1 MGGDRQEERKR
12 EKKEEKK
19 RNRSRRGEE
28 SGKGTHET
36 GVSPHKSVLIQ

>member
-1 MGGDRQEERKR
+1 MGGDRQEERKG

>member
-19 RNRSRRGEE
+19 RNRRRRGEE
-28 SGKGTHET
+28 SGKGTRET